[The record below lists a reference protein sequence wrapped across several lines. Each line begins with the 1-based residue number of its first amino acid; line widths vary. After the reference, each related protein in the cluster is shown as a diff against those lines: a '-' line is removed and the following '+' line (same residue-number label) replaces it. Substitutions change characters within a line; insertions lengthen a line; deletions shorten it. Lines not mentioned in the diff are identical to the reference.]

1 MSKQFS
7 DYSNLQSLFTGI
19 KNKNVDIEK
28 NIAPVESDASSSSRT
43 YAVNSRLI
51 LGDKLYKVIAAINI
65 GDALIVDTNIEL
77 SSNLVTL
84 IGQGGGGGETYY
96 AGPGI
101 NISDDNVISSKA
113 VEFAG
118 TQAEWDALSTQE
130 KSVFDYINITDDTS
144 EETYQPGHSISD
156 GTSEK
161 TQREVLEFEGFT
173 VTDDSVNGKTKVAE
187 VPYTAGDGVEITE
200 KEISVS
206 DEISRTW
213 TGTTAEW
220 NAIVDKS
227 VYDGWI
233 INITDDQ
240 ASGIGVVVDAV
251 QDGNM
256 NAVTSNAVAT
266 ALADKQD
273 KTDNNLTTTAKTVVG
288 GINELN
294 SDLTDKDIYEHYFV
308 TYPAYNAG
316 FSHYQVYPDVK
327 PGYQLV
333 GATPNHLQGGSTTIY
348 LAQVSEGSMY
358 ITAYAQYNSTS
369 AQTLEYILHYA
380 KS

>member
-1 MSKQFS
+1 MISAGGVINSDSFCFTKEKIMANKNFS
-7 DYSNLQSLFTGI
+7 DYNNLTTLFTNLG
-19 KNKNVDIEK
+19 EK
-28 NIAPVESDASSSSRT
+28 KTAVENNIAPVESDASSSSKA

-51 LGDKLYKVIAAINI
+51 LGDKLYKVIAAIDI
-65 GDALIVDTNIEL
+65 GDALIVGTNIEL

-118 TQAEWDALSTQE
+118 TQAEWDALSASQ

-288 GINELN
+288 GINELKN
-294 SDLTDKDIYEHYFV
+294 DLIKKVEFDNFSKSVVQWSGTDDTFNWLFKFESINTWFALKISYSGLEYV
-308 TYPAYNAG
+308 
-316 FSHYQVYPDVK
+316 
-327 PGYQLV
+327 
-333 GATPNHLQGGSTTIY
+333 
-348 LAQVSEGSMY
+348 VSEDGG
-358 ITAYAQYNSTS
+358 
-369 AQTLEYILHYA
+369 QTWRTLWA
-380 KS
+380 K

>member
-1 MSKQFS
+1 MSKNFS
-7 DYSNLQSLFTGI
+7 DYDNLTSLFTEI
-19 KNKNVDIEK
+19 RNKNVDIEK
-28 NIAPVESDASSSSRT
+28 NIAPVESDASSSSRV

-51 LGDKLYKVIAAINI
+51 LGDKLYKVIAAIDI
-65 GDALIVDTNIEL
+65 GDALIVGTNIEL

-213 TGTTAEW
+213 TGTKAEW
-220 NAIVDKS
+220 DAIADKS

-240 ASGIGVVVDAV
+240 ASGVGVVVDEATL
-251 QDGNM
+251 GNM
-256 NAVTSNAVAT
+256 SAITSNAVAKVVDRGSVEVI
-266 ALADKQD
+266 ADGT
-273 KTDNNLTTTAKTVVG
+273 KTWGQLIASLHSEIDESKLTKDSVV
-288 GINELN
+288 
-294 SDLTDKDIYEHYFV
+294 KY
-308 TYPAYNAG
+308 
-316 FSHYQVYPDVK
+316 
-327 PGYQLV
+327 
-333 GATPNHLQGGSTTIY
+333 
-348 LAQVSEGSMY
+348 
-358 ITAYAQYNSTS
+358 STS
-369 AQTLEYILHYA
+369 AVTVFFRIVTIGVSWLGFSSVRNTSLPSANSLVCYMLFNTSGSAYTENTNGTAVDHTSDVVSAGSSLTLYY
-380 KS
+380 

>member
-1 MSKQFS
+1 MFAGRGHAILPSSDSEGRRKTMSKNFS
-7 DYSNLQSLFTGI
+7 DYDNLTSLFTEI
-19 KNKNVDIEK
+19 RNKNVDIEK
-28 NIAPVESDASSSSRT
+28 NIAPVESDASSSSRA

-51 LGDKLYKVIAAINI
+51 LGDKLYKVIAAIDI

-84 IGQGGGGGETYY
+84 IGQGGGGASYY

-161 TQREVLEFEGFT
+161 TQREVLEFDGFT

-213 TGTTAEW
+213 TGTKAEW
-220 NAIVDKS
+220 DAIADKS

-240 ASGIGVVVDAV
+240 ASGVGVVVDTV
-251 QDGNM
+251 EEGNM
-256 NAVTSNAVAT
+256 NPVTSNAVYSAVDDIADTLAKNVYSTLVHFEVLTPGLIYTVPEEGYLNVISNVGTGYVIVQDANGNQLGDVGYCRSAT
-266 ALADKQD
+266 ILLK
-273 KTDNNLTTTAKTVVG
+273 KGMKVVLPSSYDY
-288 GINELN
+288 IPN
-294 SDLTDKDIYEHYFV
+294 
-308 TYPAYNAG
+308 
-316 FSHYQVYPDVK
+316 DVRFR
-327 PGYQLV
+327 Y
-333 GATPNHLQGGSTTIY
+333 
-348 LAQVSEGSMY
+348 
-358 ITAYAQYNSTS
+358 
-369 AQTLEYILHYA
+369 
-380 KS
+380 